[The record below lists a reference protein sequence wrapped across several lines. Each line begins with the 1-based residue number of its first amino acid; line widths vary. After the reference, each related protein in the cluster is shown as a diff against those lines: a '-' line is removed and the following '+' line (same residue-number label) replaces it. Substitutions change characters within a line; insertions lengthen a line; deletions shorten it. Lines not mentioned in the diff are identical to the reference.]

1 MTRETSPAAD
11 PITLE
16 VVRNKLDG
24 IANEMQSTL
33 LRSSF
38 SPIVKEGLDASAS
51 LFTLEGETLAQAT
64 AIPIHL
70 ATLIP
75 VVRTVIGKFPVTD
88 MHEGDVYIMNDPYRG
103 GTHLPDIALVMPI
116 FSRGRPI
123 AFSAAMTHHQDVGG
137 MSPGSVP
144 TNATEIYQEGIRI
157 PPLKYRNRGE
167 VNRTLVDMLTLNVRV
182 PETFM
187 GDLNAQVAACSIG
200 ARRVGELA
208 ERHGANHLPAIAGEL
223 LARSERLARQAIER
237 IPDGR
242 YRYVDWLDNDG
253 VALDEEVRIEV
264 AAEVSGDRV
273 CVDFEGTSPQVRGP
287 FNCVPSGAH
296 AGVYFAV
303 LAMTDP
309 AIPINGGCFRPIE
322 LRLPEGSLV
331 NPREPA
337 PVNSRTST
345 IKRIAGSVIGAL
357 RQARPEDA
365 PADAAAALH
374 VLAFGG
380 ARADGSP
387 YVVGELVAS
396 GSGAS
401 RGRDGVD
408 VIETDGSNCMNLPVE
423 ALEMDVPLRVRRSE
437 LRPDSGGR
445 GEFRGGLGIHR
456 EYEVLAGEVVFTHR
470 GERHRRPAQGA
481 AGGGPPRRVRP
492 LGHPTGGRDGGGY
505 PVQDGGAPASG
516 RPGGGQHGGR
526 RRLRRP
532 RRPPPRPPRR
542 RPRGREGHPG
552 SVGGETG
559 TRHSASREAV
569 IHADSRLSQMR
580 REGCLPPCLRN
591 GGVR

>member
-1 MTRETSPAAD
+1 MTSTMNPAAD

-33 LRSSF
+33 VRSSF

-75 VVRTVIGKFPVTD
+75 VVRTVIGKFPVSG
-88 MHEGDVYIMNDPYRG
+88 MREGDIYIMNDPYHG
-103 GTHLPDIALVMPI
+103 GTHLPDIALVMPV

-123 AFSAAMTHHQDVGG
+123 ALSAAMTHHQDVGG

-144 TNATEIYQEGIRI
+144 PNATEIYQEGIRI
-157 PPLKYRNRGE
+157 PPLKYRDGDE
-167 VNRTLVDMLTLNVRV
+167 INRTLVDMLMLNVRV

-208 ERHGANHLPAIAGEL
+208 ERYGPNHLPAIAEEL
-223 LARSERLARQAIER
+223 LARSERLARRAIER
-237 IPDGR
+237 MPDGR
-242 YRYVDWLDNDG
+242 YHYVDWLDNDG
-253 VALDEEVRIEV
+253 VALDEPVRIEV
-264 AAEVSGDRV
+264 TAEIEGDRV
-273 CVDFEGTSPQVRGP
+273 LVDFEGSSPQVRGP
-287 FNCVPSGAH
+287 FNCVPSGAY
-296 AGVYFAV
+296 AGAYFAV
-303 LAMTDP
+303 LAMTD
-309 AIPINGGCFRPIE
+309 ASIPINGGCFRPIE
-322 LRLPEGSLV
+322 LRLPEGSIV

-345 IKRIAGSVIGAL
+345 IKRIAGSIIGAL

-380 ARADGSP
+380 AREDGSP
-387 YVVGELVAS
+387 YVVGELIAS

-423 ALEMDVPLRVRRSE
+423 ALEMDVPIRMHRSE
-437 LRPDSGGR
+437 LRPDSGGA
-445 GEFRGGLGIHR
+445 GEFRGGLGISR

-470 GERHRRPAQGA
+470 GERHRRPARGA
-481 AGGGPPRRVRP
+481 AGGGPGARAHSVIRRA
-492 LGHPTGGRDGGGY
+492 GGGKEVI
-505 PVQDGGAPASG
+505 PSKTLVRLQPGDRVEVNTA
-516 RPGGGQHGGR
+516 GGGGWGDPGARAADRLAADLAGGKVSESAWSQA
-526 RRLRRP
+526 
-532 RRPPPRPPRR
+532 
-542 RPRGREGHPG
+542 GRAAIG
-552 SVGGETG
+552 
-559 TRHSASREAV
+559 
-569 IHADSRLSQMR
+569 DD
-580 REGCLPPCLRN
+580 
-591 GGVR
+591 

>member
-1 MTRETSPAAD
+1 MSPATHPSTD

-75 VVRTVIGKFPVTD
+75 VVRTILGKYPVTS
-88 MHEGDVYIMNDPYRG
+88 MREGDIYIMNDPYCG

-116 FSRGRPI
+116 FSRGRPV
-123 AFSAAMTHHQDVGG
+123 AFSASMTHHQDVGG

-157 PPLKYRNRGE
+157 PPLKYRDGNE
-167 VNRTLVDMLTLNVRV
+167 LNLTLIDLLTLNVRV
-182 PETFM
+182 PETFL

-208 ERHGANHLPAIAGEL
+208 ERFGANHLPAIAEEL
-223 LARSERLARQAIER
+223 LARSERLARRAIAGM
-237 IPDGR
+237 PDGC
-242 YRYVDWLDNDG
+242 YRYTDWLDNDG
-253 VALDEEVRIEV
+253 VALDESVRIEV
-264 AAEVSGDRV
+264 AAVVSGERIL
-273 CVDFEGTSPQVRGP
+273 VDFEGTSRQVRGP
-287 FNCVPSGAH
+287 FNCVPSGAC
-296 AGVYFAV
+296 AGVYFSV

-309 AIPINGGCFRPIE
+309 SIPINGGCFRPVE

-331 NPREPA
+331 NPVEPA

-345 IKRIAGSVIGAL
+345 IKRIASTVVGAL
-357 RQARPEDA
+357 RQARPDDA
-365 PADAAAALH
+365 PADAASALH

-380 ARADGSP
+380 AREDGSR
-387 YVVGELVAS
+387 YVVGELIAS

-423 ALEMDVPLRVRRSE
+423 ALEMDVPIRVLRSE

-445 GEFRGGLGIHR
+445 GEFRGGLGITR
-456 EYEVLAGEVVFTHR
+456 EYELLSGEVVFTHR
-470 GERHRRPAQGA
+470 GERHRWPARGT
-481 AGGGPPRRVRP
+481 AGGGPGACARSIIRRANGTEEVIPSKTVAR
-492 LGHPTGGRDGGGY
+492 LFAGDRVEINTAGGGGY
-505 PVQDGGAPASG
+505 GDPEARSSVRRGEDVAGGKVSRQPA
-516 RPGGGQHGGR
+516 R
-526 RRLRRP
+526 
-532 RRPPPRPPRR
+532 
-542 RPRGREGHPG
+542 
-552 SVGGETG
+552 
-559 TRHSASREAV
+559 
-569 IHADSRLSQMR
+569 AD
-580 REGCLPPCLRN
+580 
-591 GGVR
+591 

>member
-1 MTRETSPAAD
+1 MSPATHPSTD

-75 VVRTVIGKFPVTD
+75 VVRTILGKYPVTG
-88 MHEGDVYIMNDPYRG
+88 MREGDIYIMNDPYCG
-103 GTHLPDIALVMPI
+103 GTHLPDIALVMPV
-116 FSRGRPI
+116 FSRGRPV

-157 PPLKYRNRGE
+157 PPLKYRDGNE
-167 VNRTLVDMLTLNVRV
+167 LNRTLIDLLTLNVRV
-182 PETFM
+182 PETFL

-208 ERHGANHLPAIAGEL
+208 ERFGANHLPAIAEEL
-223 LARSERLARQAIER
+223 LARSERLARRAIAGM
-237 IPDGR
+237 PDGC
-242 YRYVDWLDNDG
+242 YRYTDWLDNDG
-253 VALDEEVRIEV
+253 VALDESVRIEV
-264 AAEVSGDRV
+264 ATVVSGERIL
-273 CVDFEGTSPQVRGP
+273 VDFEGTSRQVRGP
-287 FNCVPSGAH
+287 FNCVPSGAC
-296 AGVYFAV
+296 AGVYFSV

-309 AIPINGGCFRPIE
+309 SIPINGGCFRPVE

-331 NPREPA
+331 NPVEPA

-345 IKRIAGSVIGAL
+345 IKRIASTVVGAL
-357 RQARPEDA
+357 RQARPDDA
-365 PADAAAALH
+365 PADAASALH

-380 ARADGSP
+380 AREDGSP
-387 YVVGELVAS
+387 YVVGELIAS

-423 ALEMDVPLRVRRSE
+423 ALEMDVPIRVLRSE

-445 GEFRGGLGIHR
+445 GEFRGGLGITR
-456 EYEVLAGEVVFTHR
+456 EYELLSGEVVFTHR
-470 GERHRRPAQGA
+470 GERHRWPARGT
-481 AGGGPPRRVRP
+481 AGGGPGACARSIIRRANGAEEVIPSKTVAR
-492 LGHPTGGRDGGGY
+492 LFAGDRVEINTAGGGGY
-505 PVQDGGAPASG
+505 GDPEARNSV
-516 RPGGGQHGGR
+516 R
-526 RRLRRP
+526 RREDVAGGKVSQ
-532 RRPPPRPPRR
+532 PPAR
-542 RPRGREGHPG
+542 
-552 SVGGETG
+552 
-559 TRHSASREAV
+559 
-569 IHADSRLSQMR
+569 AD
-580 REGCLPPCLRN
+580 
-591 GGVR
+591 

>member
-1 MTRETSPAAD
+1 MTSTTSPAAD

-33 LRSSF
+33 VRSSF

-75 VVRTVIGKFPVTD
+75 VVRTVIAKFPVGA
-88 MHEGDVYIMNDPYRG
+88 MREGDIYIMNDPYHG

-157 PPLKYRNRGE
+157 PPLKYRDGDEINQ
-167 VNRTLVDMLTLNVRV
+167 TLVDLLTLNVRV

-208 ERHGANHLPAIAGEL
+208 ERYGANHLPAIAEEL
-223 LARSERLARQAIER
+223 LRRSERLARRAIER
-237 IPDGR
+237 MPDGR
-242 YRYVDWLDNDG
+242 YHYVDWLDNDG
-253 VALDEEVRIEV
+253 VALDDPVRIEV
-264 AAEVSGDRV
+264 TAVIEGDRV
-273 CVDFEGTSPQVRGP
+273 LVDFEGTNPQVRGP
-287 FNCVPSGAH
+287 FNCVPSGAY
-296 AGVYFAV
+296 AGAYFAV
-303 LAMTDP
+303 LAMTDSS
-309 AIPINGGCFRPIE
+309 IPINGGCFRPIE
-322 LRLPEGSLV
+322 LRLPEGSIV

-345 IKRIAGSVIGAL
+345 IKRIAGAIIGAL
-357 RQARPEDA
+357 REARPADA

-380 ARADGSP
+380 AREDGSP
-387 YVVGELVAS
+387 YVVGELIAS

-401 RGRDGVD
+401 QGKDGVD

-423 ALEMDVPLRVRRSE
+423 ALEMDVPIRMHRSE
-437 LRPDSGGR
+437 LRPDSGGP
-445 GEFRGGLGIHR
+445 GEFRGGLGISR

-481 AGGGPPRRVRP
+481 AGGGPGACAHSVIRRTTGEEEVIPSKTLVRLQP
-492 LGHPTGGRDGGGY
+492 GDRVEINTAGGGGY
-505 PVQDGGAPASG
+505 GDPDARATNRFAADLAGGKVSEAAWAQTSA
-516 RPGGGQHGGR
+516 
-526 RRLRRP
+526 
-532 RRPPPRPPRR
+532 
-542 RPRGREGHPG
+542 
-552 SVGGETG
+552 GE
-559 TRHSASREAV
+559 
-569 IHADSRLSQMR
+569 DD
-580 REGCLPPCLRN
+580 
-591 GGVR
+591 

>member
-1 MTRETSPAAD
+1 MKSVDRNQGGGVASTRSPAAD

-75 VVRTVIGKFPVTD
+75 VVRAVIGKFPVGA
-88 MHEGDVYIMNDPYRG
+88 MREGDIYIMNDPYHG
-103 GTHLPDIALVMPI
+103 GTHLPDIALVMPV
-116 FSRGRPI
+116 FFRGRPV

-157 PPLKYRNRGE
+157 PPLKYRDAGE
-167 VNRTLVDMLTLNVRV
+167 VNRTLIDLLTLNVRV

-208 ERHGANHLPAIAGEL
+208 ERYGSNHLPAIANEL
-223 LARSERLARQAIER
+223 LGRSERLARRAIER

-242 YRYVDWLDNDG
+242 YHYVDWLDNDG
-253 VALDEEVRIEV
+253 VDLDEPVRIEV
-264 AAEVSGDRV
+264 AVEIARDRV
-273 CVDFEGTSPQVRGP
+273 LIDFEGTSPQVRGP

-296 AGVYFAV
+296 AGAYFAV
-303 LAMTDP
+303 IAMTDSS
-309 AIPINGGCFRPIE
+309 IPINGGCFRPIE
-322 LRLPEGSLV
+322 LRLPEGSIV

-345 IKRIAGSVIGAL
+345 IKRIAGSIIGAL
-357 RQARPEDA
+357 RQARPEEA

-380 ARADGSP
+380 TREDGSR
-387 YVVGELVAS
+387 YVVGELIAS

-401 RGRDGVD
+401 QGKDGVD
-408 VIETDGSNCMNLPVE
+408 VIETDASNCMNLPVE
-423 ALEMDVPLRVRRSE
+423 ALEMDVPIRMRRSE

-445 GEFRGGLGIHR
+445 GEFRGGLGISR

-470 GERHRRPAQGA
+470 GERHRRPARGA
-481 AGGGPPRRVRP
+481 AGGGPGACAHSVIRRAGGAEEIIPSKMLVR
-492 LGHPTGGRDGGGY
+492 LQRGDRVEVNTAGGGGFGD
-505 PVQDGGAPASG
+505 PAARSADRLAADVAGGKVSEASWA
-516 RPGGGQHGGR
+516 
-526 RRLRRP
+526 
-532 RRPPPRPPRR
+532 
-542 RPRGREGHPG
+542 ETTVTA
-552 SVGGETG
+552 VG
-559 TRHSASREAV
+559 
-569 IHADSRLSQMR
+569 DD
-580 REGCLPPCLRN
+580 
-591 GGVR
+591 

>member
-1 MTRETSPAAD
+1 MASTMNPAAD

-16 VVRNKLDG
+16 VVRSKLDG

-33 LRSSF
+33 VRSSF

-75 VVRTVIGKFPVTD
+75 VVRTVIEKYPVGT
-88 MHEGDVYIMNDPYRG
+88 MREGDLYIMNDPYHG

-116 FSRGRPI
+116 FSHGRPI

-157 PPLKYRNRGE
+157 PPLKYRDEDQINQ
-167 VNRTLVDMLTLNVRV
+167 TLVDLLALNVRV

-208 ERHGANHLPAIAGEL
+208 ERYGSNHLPAIAEEL
-223 LARSERLARQAIER
+223 LRRSERLARRAIER
-237 IPDGR
+237 MPDGR
-242 YRYVDWLDNDG
+242 YHYVDWLDNDG
-253 VALDEEVRIEV
+253 VALDEPVRIEV
-264 AAEVSGDRV
+264 TAEIREDGVL
-273 CVDFEGTSPQVRGP
+273 VDFEGTSAQVRGP
-287 FNCVPSGAH
+287 FNCVPSGAY
-296 AGVYFAV
+296 AGAYFAV
-303 LAMTDP
+303 LAMADSS
-309 AIPINGGCFRPIE
+309 IPINGGCFRPIE
-322 LRLPEGSLV
+322 LRLPEGSIV

-345 IKRIAGSVIGAL
+345 IKRIAGSIIGAL

-380 ARADGSP
+380 AREDGSP
-387 YVVGELVAS
+387 YVVGELIAS

-401 RGRDGVD
+401 RGKDGVD

-423 ALEMDVPLRVRRSE
+423 ALEMDVPIRMHRSE
-437 LRPDSGGR
+437 LRPDSGGQ
-445 GEFRGGLGIHR
+445 GEFRGGLGISR

-470 GERHRRPAQGA
+470 GERHRRPARGA
-481 AGGGPPRRVRP
+481 AGGGPGGCAHSVIRRATGVEEVIPSKTLVRLQP
-492 LGHPTGGRDGGGY
+492 GDRVEINTAGGGGY
-505 PVQDGGAPASG
+505 GDPIARDAGRLSADIAGGKVSESAWARAPATA
-516 RPGGGQHGGR
+516 
-526 RRLRRP
+526 
-532 RRPPPRPPRR
+532 
-542 RPRGREGHPG
+542 
-552 SVGGETG
+552 VG
-559 TRHSASREAV
+559 
-569 IHADSRLSQMR
+569 DD
-580 REGCLPPCLRN
+580 
-591 GGVR
+591 